1 MKLGFWKKIK
11 KPILVM
17 APMLDVTDAVF
28 RQVVC
33 KCGKPDVMFTEFVS
47 VDGLTHKKSKGKLM
61 HRYLR
66 FSEKER
72 PIVAQIWGTD
82 PEKFYESAKI
92 ISKLGFDGIDI
103 NMGCP
108 DKKVVKAGAGAGLI
122 LNPILAQKIIQAT
135 KKGAGKIPVSVK
147 TRIGYDKNI
156 IKKWITRLLEVEP
169 AAIIIHGRTKKEMSK
184 VPARWDAIGEAVK
197 IAEKYK
203 KKHKSKTLILGN
215 GDISELKDA
224 YEKMKTYKVDGVM
237 IGRAVLSNPWFFNKS
252 KNFTTISLKE
262 KLGLLKF
269 HVQLFNKF
277 YGKTRNINMVKKYI
291 KGYISGFKGS
301 KEVRADLMPA
311 KTLPI
316 LLDKIN
322 RFMV

>member
-1 MKLGFWKKIK
+1 MNNFWGKIK

-17 APMLDVTDAVF
+17 APMLDVTDTVF

-33 KCGKPDVMFTEFVS
+33 KCGKPDVVFTEFVS
-47 VDGLTHKKSKGKLM
+47 VDGLVHKESKEKLIR
-61 HRYLR
+61 RYLK

-122 LNPILAQKIIQAT
+122 LNPLLAQKIIQAT
-135 KKGAGKIPVSVK
+135 KKGAGKIPISVK

-156 IKKWITRLLEVEP
+156 TKKWISYILESEP
-169 AAIIIHGRTKKEMSK
+169 AAITIHGRTKKEMSK
-184 VPARWDAIGEAVK
+184 VPTHWDAIGEAVK
-197 IAEKYK
+197 IAKKYK
-203 KKHKSKTLILGN
+203 KKYKSKTLILGN
-215 GDISELKDA
+215 GDINDLKDA
-224 YEKMKTYKVDGVM
+224 YEKAKIYGVDGIM
-237 IGRAVLSNPWFFNKS
+237 IGRAILSNPWFFNKS
-252 KNFTTISLKE
+252 KDFATISLKE
-262 KLGLLKF
+262 KLDLLKF
-269 HVQLFNKF
+269 HIQLFDKY
-277 YGKTRNINMVKKYI
+277 YGKTKNINMVKKYI
-291 KGYISGFKGS
+291 RGCISGFERS
-301 KEVRADLMPA
+301 KELRANLMSA

-316 LLDKIN
+316 LLGKIN
-322 RFMV
+322 KFMV

>member
-1 MKLGFWKKIK
+1 MNNFWEKIK

-28 RQVVC
+28 RQVVF

-47 VDGLTHKKSKGKLM
+47 VDGLTHKKSKEKLIR
-61 HRYLR
+61 RYLK

-72 PIVAQIWGTD
+72 PIVAQIWGVD
-82 PEKFYESAKI
+82 PGKFYESARI
-92 ISKLGFDGIDI
+92 ISGLGFDGIDI

-122 LNPILAQKIIQAT
+122 LYPLLAQKIIQAT
-135 KKGAGKIPVSVK
+135 KKGAGKIPVSIK
-147 TRIGYDKNI
+147 TRIGYEKNI
-156 IKKWITRLLEVEP
+156 IKKWMPYLLKASP

-197 IAEKYK
+197 IAKKYK

-215 GDISELKDA
+215 GDISDLKDA
-224 YEKMKTYKVDGVM
+224 YEKAKTYGVDGVM
-237 IGRAVLSNPWFFNKS
+237 IGRAVLSSPWFFNES
-252 KNFTTISLKE
+252 KNFTAISLE
-262 KLGLLKF
+262 ERLELLKF
-269 HVQLFNKF
+269 HAKLFNKC

-301 KEVRADLMPA
+301 KEIRSDLMSA
-311 KTLPI
+311 KTLLI
-316 LLDKIN
+316 LMEKIN
-322 RFMV
+322 KFVV

>member
-1 MKLGFWKKIK
+1 MNNFWEKIR

-17 APMLDVTDAVF
+17 APMLDVTDTVF

-47 VDGLTHKKSKGKLM
+47 VDGLTHKESREKLIR
-61 HRYLR
+61 RYLK
-66 FSEKER
+66 FSQKER

-108 DKKVVKAGAGAGLI
+108 DKKVVKAGAGAELI
-122 LNPILAQKIIQAT
+122 LNPLLAQKIIEAT

-156 IKKWITRLLEVEP
+156 IKKWILYLLKAEP
-169 AAIIIHGRTKKEMSK
+169 AAITIHGRTKKEMSK
-184 VPARWDAIGEAVK
+184 VPAGWDAIGEGVK
-197 IAEKYK
+197 IAKKYNND
-203 KKHKSKTLILGN
+203 HKSKTLILGN
-215 GDISELKDA
+215 GDINDSKDA
-224 YEKMKTYKVDGVM
+224 YEKAKTYGVDGVM
-237 IGRAVLSNPWFFNKS
+237 IGRAVLSNPWFFNES
-252 KNFTTISLKE
+252 KDFATISLE
-262 KLGLLKF
+262 ERLELLKF
-269 HVQLFNKF
+269 HVQLFNKC
-277 YGKTRNINMVKKYI
+277 YGKTRSINMVKKYL

-301 KEVRADLMPA
+301 KEIRSDLMSA
-311 KTLPI
+311 KTWLI
-316 LLDKIN
+316 LMDKIN
-322 RFMV
+322 KFMV